1 MTKKI
6 DALINGVSAKTLKEF
21 CTAKAN
27 TTGGDAEFIP
37 LPDGVIKRYSA
48 NRDIFRGGS
57 HKRFESVEEV
67 GYFKHLGMFVFFV
80 MLRPGHELSERSC
93 RRLQFDFACDL
104 LKYVDWTDQQSFT
117 GWLTHKGVMMAPK
130 VSEGLFVFADSAGN
144 FRFSYI
150 ENIKSAA
157 DEKRRRF
164 RRFTFYVT
172 SGKDS
177 ASGTSDGRSN
187 RTFIDR
193 MKMPWSNRAALS
205 EAFSVQA
212 LSDEFFEEYKRI
224 YEKFVGFCMK
234 PSVKKQFTDRGFSD
248 DKFIRDYVKK
258 LMGRLVFLH
267 FLEKKLWLGVPEGGR
282 WGEGDANY
290 LRNLFNAKKVQKAFK
305 DNFLD
310 KVLEP
315 LFFGSLNERRP
326 DDVADAILS
335 PNKVEKVRIPYLN
348 GGLFEGDFDRPDG
361 HRGIDSTNIPFPD
374 DYFEDLFDT
383 FDSFNFTIDENGPE
397 DAEVGVDPEMLS
409 RIFENL
415 LEDNK
420 DKGAFYTPKEIVDY
434 MCKES
439 LIAYLGE
446 TPAVRE
452 LVENYSSNDGLAD
465 KFSDGEKA
473 ALLEKLSKVKI
484 CDPAIGSGAFPMGM
498 LAILARL
505 RLRLEGKE
513 ENSANI
519 VALKKE
525 IIQNNIYGVD
535 IEAGAVDIA
544 RLRFWLSIVV
554 DENEPIPLPNLDY
567 KIMQGNSLLESYGGV
582 DLSHVLDG
590 GGTTVKTRGKN
601 KGKKKAEFWQ
611 TEFAFDAKAAVDE
624 IVRDKAQLFD
634 TTDHEVKARLVAR
647 INGNVKAYISHKLPS
662 SSPYAATIP
671 DGPNPNFMLWHL
683 YFSEVFKDGGFDIVI
698 GNPPYISAKEYSKII
713 SDDEKSLLKRTYKT
727 AHGACDVYILF
738 FELCMNVI
746 KDGGVLNLIT
756 PNKYLSAKYGK
767 ALREFFVEN
776 DSVRKVVDVSQF
788 AVFKKAKVYPVVSLL
803 KKESQID
810 FFEVA
815 KVQSLE
821 ELSKLEKY
829 NLLPS
834 SVLKS
839 CPDYIWGVL
848 LSDKLGVLPRV
859 LKSGIKFEDI
869 AQINATSTAG
879 EAEDYGKYFVDKQ
892 PKGGLKVVNTGTID
906 PYCNLWGLRALVHQH
921 KKFLTPYLPLTQ
933 SGVNARRVAIYKSPK
948 IIFAKIGVVA
958 EAFLDADGSFASVNT
973 NCVYNPSKNYTLEY
987 LVGLCN
993 SKLFT
998 CIYEML
1004 FGALKMN
1011 GGYMQFQAPQL
1022 RVFPIHE
1029 KNKIM
1034 QDKVSILV
1042 AQILDA
1048 KKSNPQAD
1056 TSPLEAKIDDLVY
1069 DLYGLTDEER
1079 AIVDPERFGK
1089 AKCEKGGTDVAQEP
1103 AAAAVAPQDDSDSD
1117 DDARD

>member
-21 CTAKAN
+21 CAAKAS

-37 LPDGVIKRYSA
+37 VPDGGIKISSA

-67 GYFKHLGMFVFFV
+67 GYFKHLGMLVFLV
-80 MLRPGHELSERSC
+80 TLHPGHELSERSC

-104 LKYVDWTDQQSFT
+104 LKSADWTHQHTFT
-117 GWLTHKGVMMAPK
+117 DWLSAKGVMVPK

-150 ENIKSAA
+150 QNSKPAA
-157 DEKRRRF
+157 DKGLRRF

-172 SGKDS
+172 ARD
-177 ASGTSDGRSN
+177 DRSN
-187 RTFIDR
+187 RTFVDR
-193 MKMPWSNRAALS
+193 MKKPWPKTDALS

-224 YEKFVGFCMK
+224 YERFVGFCMD
-234 PSVKKQFTDRGFSD
+234 PSVKKQFTDRGFTD

-258 LMGRLVFLH
+258 LMGRLVFLQ

-335 PNKVEKVRIPYLN
+335 PNTADKVRIPYLN

-361 HRGIDSTNIPFPD
+361 HKGVDSTNIPFPD

-439 LIAYLGE
+439 LIAHLGD

-452 LVENYSSNDGLAD
+452 LVENYSSNDDLAE
-465 KFSDGEKA
+465 KFTDDEKA
-473 ALLEKLSKVKI
+473 TLLEKLSKAKI

-601 KGKKKAEFWQ
+601 KGKKKSEFWQ
-611 TEFAFDAKAAVDE
+611 PEFAFDAKTAVDE
-624 IVRDKAQLFD
+624 IVRDKEQLFN
-634 TTDHEVKARLVAR
+634 TTDHAVKAKLVER

-662 SSPYAATIP
+662 DSPFAKTIP

-683 YFSEVFKDGGFDIVI
+683 YFSEVFKNGGFDIVI
-698 GNPPYISAKEYSKII
+698 GNPPYIDSETMVRVMPELRKTYAKAFSCAKGNWDMFVVFVEQGLSLLNKNGVFSYIIPNKILAAPYASEIRAELVRGNRSIYEVRDYASVQVFRSADVYPITLVVDNRGVPQKTRFVKMASETIKVQCLEYAISGTSIPWDVYFQNEKVTTIVDKCLMSRDSIEMIAGVDEI
-713 SDDEKSLLKRTYKT
+713 SDAATVAEAYKLVPFIMDD
-727 AHGACDVYILF
+727 AEGEGY
-738 FELCMNVI
+738 
-746 KDGGVLNLIT
+746 KLI
-756 PNKYLSAKYGK
+756 
-767 ALREFFVEN
+767 
-776 DSVRKVVDVSQF
+776 
-788 AVFKKAKVYPVVSLL
+788 
-803 KKESQID
+803 
-810 FFEVA
+810 
-815 KVQSLE
+815 
-821 ELSKLEKY
+821 
-829 NLLPS
+829 
-834 SVLKS
+834 
-839 CPDYIWGVL
+839 
-848 LSDKLGVLPRV
+848 
-859 LKSGIKFEDI
+859 
-869 AQINATSTAG
+869 
-879 EAEDYGKYFVDKQ
+879 
-892 PKGGLKVVNTGTID
+892 NTGTID
-906 PYCNLWGLRALVHQH
+906 PYVSLWGH
-921 KKFLTPYLPLTQ
+921 KPTQYIKHRFLHPRVREADILT
-933 SGVNARRVAIYKSPK
+933 VNARRLKQSNESK
-948 IIFAKIGVVA
+948 IIVAGMSNRMEAMCDVKGEFIAGKSTVVI
-958 EAFLDADGSFASVNT
+958 SVRGKVLFWLT
-973 NCVYNPSKNYTLEY
+973 GIL
-987 LVGLCN
+987 N
-993 SKLFT
+993 SKLISYCVRIAFNS
-998 CIYEML
+998 
-1004 FGALKMN
+1004 LKMA
-1011 GGYMQFQAPQL
+1011 GGYINVSPYVLQQIGMPDDEVEKKAEVST
-1022 RVFPIHE
+1022 RV
-1029 KNKIM
+1029 
-1034 QDKVSILV
+1034 S
-1042 AQILDA
+1042 QILDM
-1048 KKSNPQAD
+1048 KKSSPKAD
-1056 TSPLEAKIDDLVY
+1056 TSALESEIDDLVY

-1089 AKCEKGGTDVAQEP
+1089 KEGVKIG
-1103 AAAAVAPQDDSDSD
+1103 AAVAQAQVAGSVSQDDSDSD